1 MCNPGTAD
9 KDRPVSSLQL
19 HRIKT
24 RFLFLTK
31 MQSGLR
37 KRGTVSYQLDM
48 KLCQTMSLQRPAAIT
63 DTWKNANTSKNQLHR
78 VWTFELE

>member
-1 MCNPGTAD
+1 MNALEAKIRENERYSSNHVMCNPGTAD

-63 DTWKNANTSKNQLHR
+63 DT
-78 VWTFELE
+78 

>member
-1 MCNPGTAD
+1 MNALEAKTRENERYSSNHVMCNPGTAD

-24 RFLFLTK
+24 RFLFNK
-31 MQSGLR
+31 MQSVLR

-63 DTWKNANTSKNQLHR
+63 DT
-78 VWTFELE
+78 